1 MSYSDRPPE
10 RDRADGS
17 GPYANNQQPA
27 YNYEIAQQRLRQE
40 SQEREYQRLRFEE
53 DRIAK
58 SRRRAIVH
66 RVIRTIA
73 YLVGALEILLGLR
86 FLLRLMA
93 ANPENGFAS
102 IIYGLS
108 RPFVAPLSTL
118 FISPTFEGNT
128 HIFDVNVL
136 VAMVA
141 YLLLGL
147 LAIWLVRLLA
157 NR

>member
-10 RDRADGS
+10 RDRADAGS
-17 GPYANNQQPA
+17 YSNSQQPA

-40 SQEREYQRLRFEE
+40 AQEREYQRLRFEE

-58 SRRRAIVH
+58 ARRRALVH
-66 RVIRTIA
+66 RIIQTIA

-86 FLLRLMA
+86 FLLRLMG
-93 ANPENGFAS
+93 ANPENAFAGV
-102 IIYGLS
+102 IYGLS

-118 FISPTFEGNT
+118 FISPTFDGSTN
-128 HIFDVNVL
+128 IFDVNVL
-136 VAMVA
+136 VAMAA

-147 LAIWLVRLLA
+147 LAIWLVRLIA